1 MAETVVNPHLHRP
14 RRGFKMDFEDEDEDD
29 DEKECAFSL
38 TLIGFAGYADNS

>member
-1 MAETVVNPHLHRP
+1 
-14 RRGFKMDFEDEDEDD
+14 MDFEDEDEDDEDGD

>member
-1 MAETVVNPHLHRP
+1 
-14 RRGFKMDFEDEDEDD
+14 MDFEDEDEDEEDGD